1 MFSSN
6 FVESYQKELASIK
19 SILKKNPR
27 GMTVSDISRK
37 MKINRNSVAKYM
49 DILLI
54 SGHVE
59 MVTFGP
65 AKVFFPSR
73 RIPLSTMLN
82 FTSDFIILLDRDFKI
97 IQANENF
104 LSLMDIERES
114 ILGNRINDSAKVF
127 FKIPEVLTNIKNALD
142 GKETTIET
150 SVQIGSE
157 KFYFKIKHIPTT
169 FDDGRPGVTLIIKDI
184 TERKKTE
191 RKMIQTAREW
201 ETTFDS
207 ITDMIS
213 IHDKDFNIIKI
224 NKAFA
229 EFLQDK
235 PEKFIGKKCYEVI
248 HGAKKPH
255 SNCPCQQAQL
265 TKKSFIVEFFE
276 PHLGKH
282 LEFSASPIIDDEGE
296 ISGSVHIIKDIT
308 ERKNL

>member
-1 MFSSN
+1 MFSSD

-73 RIPLSTMLN
+73 RIPLSSMLN

-235 PEKFIGKKCYEVI
+235 PEKFIGKKCYEII

-255 SNCPCQQAQL
+255 PNCPCQQAQL

>member
-235 PEKFIGKKCYEVI
+235 PEKFIGKKCYEII

-255 SNCPCQQAQL
+255 PNCPCQQAQL

>member
-6 FVESYQKELASIK
+6 VVESYQKELTSIK

-27 GMTVSDISRK
+27 GMTVSDMSRK
-37 MKINRNSVAKYM
+37 MKINRNSVAKYL

-73 RIPLSTMLN
+73 RVPLSTMLN
-82 FTSDFIILLDRDFKI
+82 FTSDFIVLLDRDLRI

-104 LSLMDIERES
+104 LNLMDIERES
-114 ILGNRINDSAKVF
+114 ILGNRIYDSSKEL
-127 FKIPEVLTNIKNALD
+127 FKIPEVLTSINNALD
-142 GKETTIET
+142 GEETTIET
-150 SVQIGSE
+150 SVQIRSE
-157 KFYFKIKHIPTT
+157 KNYFKIKHIPTT

-184 TERKKTE
+184 TQQKRTE
-191 RKMIQTAREW
+191 RKMTQAIREW

-207 ITDMIS
+207 ITEMVS
-213 IHDKDFNIIKI
+213 ILDKDFNIIKI

-235 PEKFIGKKCYEVI
+235 PEKFIGKKCYNII

-255 SNCPCQQAQL
+255 SNCPYQQLQL

-282 LEFSASPIIDDEGE
+282 LEFSTSPIFDEEGE

-308 ERKNL
+308 KRNNS

>member
-1 MFSSN
+1 MFLSN

-19 SILKKNPR
+19 SILKESPR

-37 MKINRNSVAKYM
+37 MKINRNSVAKYL
-49 DILLI
+49 DVLLI

-73 RIPLSTMLN
+73 RIPVSTMLN
-82 FTSDFIILLDRDFKI
+82 FTSDFIILLDRELKVV
-97 IQANENF
+97 QVNEKF
-104 LSLMDIERES
+104 LNLMDIERES
-114 ILGNRINDSAKVF
+114 ILGNRIDDSSKAF

-150 SVQIGSE
+150 SFQNGPDE
-157 KFYFKIKHIPTT
+157 LHFKIKYIPMT
-169 FDDGRPGVTLIIKDI
+169 FDDGGPGVTLIIKDI
-184 TERKKTE
+184 TEQKRTE
-191 RKMIQTAREW
+191 RKMTLAIREW
-201 ETTFDS
+201 ETTFNS

-213 IHDKDFNIIKI
+213 IHDKDFNIVKV

-235 PEKFIGKKCYEVI
+235 PERFIGKKCYEII
-248 HGAKKPH
+248 HGTKKPH
-255 SNCPCQQAQL
+255 SNCPCQQTQSI
-265 TKKSFIVEFFE
+265 KKSSIVEFFE

-282 LEFSASPIIDDEGE
+282 LEVSASPIINEEGE
-296 ISGSVHIIKDIT
+296 NSGSIHIIKDIT
-308 ERKNL
+308 ERKNS

>member
-1 MFSSN
+1 MFLSN

-19 SILKKNPR
+19 SILKESPR

-73 RIPLSTMLN
+73 RIPVSSMIN
-82 FTSDFIILLDRDFKI
+82 FTSDFMILLDKELKVV
-97 IQANENF
+97 QVNEKF
-104 LSLMDIERES
+104 LSLMDIECES
-114 ILGNRINDSAKVF
+114 ILGNRIDDHSKAF
-127 FKIPEVLTNIKNALD
+127 FKIPEVLTNTKNALD
-142 GKETTIET
+142 GKESTIET
-150 SVQIGSE
+150 SFLNGPDE
-157 KFYFKIKHIPTT
+157 LHFKIKYIPTT
-169 FDDGRPGVTLIIKDI
+169 FDDGEPGVILIIEDI
-184 TERKKTE
+184 TKQKRTERKLTQAVK
-191 RKMIQTAREW
+191 EW
-201 ETTFDS
+201 ETTFNS

-213 IHDKDFNIIKI
+213 IHDKDFNIVKV

-235 PEKFIGKKCYEVI
+235 SEKFIGKKCYEII
-248 HGAKKPH
+248 HGTKKSHP
-255 SNCPCQQAQL
+255 NCPCQKIQL
-265 TKKSFIVEFFE
+265 IKKSSIVEFFE

-282 LEFSASPIIDDEGE
+282 LEVSASPIINEEGE
-296 ISGSVHIIKDIT
+296 ISGSIHIIKDIT
-308 ERKNL
+308 ERKNS